1 MKCRVISPLGELGWT
16 GEARGTGRGTG
27 LFVQTQPV
35 SLLTRLDEKQVFGF
49 LLMTEIRVCMPQATL
64 DLRSWL
70 QSGSEGPRT
79 AELTTENDLA
89 DFEVLF
95 ILTGLLMVSPK
106 PRIPASK
113 GASNS
118 TDPQNCTHLKVYWGG
133 NIVNTKSFPNV
144 YKSLV

>member
-1 MKCRVISPLGELGWT
+1 MKCRVISPIGELGWT

-35 SLLTRLDEKQVFGF
+35 SLLTRSDEKQVFGF
-49 LLMTEIRVCMPQATL
+49 LLMTEIRVCMPQDATE
-64 DLRSWL
+64 SWL

-79 AELTTENDLA
+79 AELTTESDLA

-106 PRIPASK
+106 PRIPIPK
-113 GASNS
+113 R
-118 TDPQNCTHLKVYWGG
+118 
-133 NIVNTKSFPNV
+133 
-144 YKSLV
+144 SL